1 MAVLLAEYLPVRTT
15 IHLASSSVALRNLR
29 DLPLA
34 LDSVDFPRLRG
45 SPLWKDVHAGRFRV
59 LALEAIVPREYAAAR
74 CLQDALSLPGLK
86 QLSLRGAE
94 LPLTQ
99 RILGGPPVDGI
110 EDLTPILAATTLRS
124 LYLGAGIWPYRRPL
138 QPVTLPSLS
147 RSALTSLRSHSP
159 AAQASV
165 RPDPASRPLTSVP
178 LLSSHYAPLTP
189 PVALDR
195 VSLDGAAITDLSGVA
210 AAPALSELELRN
222 LLLPV
227 DLAPLVC
234 AGSRCP
240 WVLRTLRIFS
250 CRLQGLSHIRP
261 SRHPPLPPHTS
272 RCLVGLTPLGELRA
286 LELLDLSSCVR
297 VHDLSPLARLG
308 RLHILTLTHC
318 EVQSLAPL
326 VSCAALRDIS
336 LFGCE
341 GVSDVTPLARCP
353 ALSTV
358 TFPGCV
364 HVRSRLRVSRALTP
378 PICPTGEGR

>member
-1 MAVLLAEYLPVRTT
+1 MALTTPVVDGKSTELGDVAGLLAEYLPARTT

-45 SPLWKDVHAGRFRV
+45 SPLWKDVHIGRFCV
-59 LALEAIVPREYAAAR
+59 LELEAIVPREYAAAR

-99 RILGGPPVDGI
+99 RILGDPPVDGI

-124 LYLGAGIWPYRRPL
+124 LYLGAGIWPYRWPL

-147 RSALTSLRSHSP
+147 RSALTSL
-159 AAQASV
+159 
-165 RPDPASRPLTSVP
+165 
-178 LLSSHYAPLTP
+178 
-189 PVALDR
+189 
-195 VSLDGAAITDLSGVA
+195 SLDGAAITDLSGVA
-210 AAPALSELELRN
+210 TAPALSELELRN

-250 CRLQGLSHIRP
+250 CRLQGL
-261 SRHPPLPPHTS
+261 
-272 RCLVGLTPLGELRA
+272 TPLGELRA

-308 RLHILTLTHC
+308 RLRILTLTHC

-358 TFPGCV
+358 TFPGGGEIGFGPSPPPLPDV
-364 HVRSRLRVSRALTP
+364 ERILRLMLVAESRGRRPA
-378 PICPTGEGR
+378 PTDPSLS